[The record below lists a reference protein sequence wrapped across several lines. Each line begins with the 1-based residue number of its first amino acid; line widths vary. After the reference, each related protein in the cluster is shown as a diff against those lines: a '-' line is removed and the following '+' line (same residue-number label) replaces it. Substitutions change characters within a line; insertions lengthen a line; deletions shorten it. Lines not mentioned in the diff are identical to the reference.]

1 MPSLYVHHFGGYSK
15 TRYKKL
21 VTHVESHASAMSL
34 LESGEQRYIKVINNY
49 NNTSRCNPAESVTC
63 VTASIIIV
71 QLDVH
76 FGQSSSAYLC

>member
-1 MPSLYVHHFGGYSK
+1 
-15 TRYKKL
+15 
-21 VTHVESHASAMSL
+21 MSL
-34 LESGEQRYIKVINNY
+34 LESGEQRYIKVINNNNY

>member
-1 MPSLYVHHFGGYSK
+1 
-15 TRYKKL
+15 
-21 VTHVESHASAMSL
+21 MSL

-63 VTASIIIV
+63 VIASIIIV